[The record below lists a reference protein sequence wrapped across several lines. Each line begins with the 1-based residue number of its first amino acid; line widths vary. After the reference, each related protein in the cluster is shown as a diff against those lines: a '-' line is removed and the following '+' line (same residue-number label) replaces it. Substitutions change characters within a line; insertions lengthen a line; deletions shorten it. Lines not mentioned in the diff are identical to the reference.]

1 MNLTKFELDKE
12 TFLTTTKKDILDY
25 LKQKNNLSFYKIKNI
40 EKYLGE
46 IFNKAIFNNNLMFF
60 IEEENGIINFYD
72 RLAINSLRV
81 GIDAAENHR
90 IEDKILIFAKD
101 SNKKIYNQYNL
112 PFSKDKLI
120 IASNKFE
127 NRNDLVSYI
136 DVLIPNEFTNLL
148 SIYNNSHLIKQ
159 YEIFVNKIKP
169 ALEIVYNNDF
179 DIQIKEQ
186 NLCILLKEPEF
197 IIENEHDDSTTISN
211 LIVELI
217 FTIKDDK
224 IVLSNFGAFKYRFDD
239 GEDICAGYVHSHRGS
254 NSINYLFKSRSFCT
268 GGTDFTIFL
277 KSIEEK
283 EITQEEFDLLLYQIK
298 EYLVWESEEGT
309 PYVYFKS
316 KNNLLSKYSHEELE
330 EIPSSTLNLLNPKI
344 EALLNTDSDFY
355 ESFIKIDFEDPN
367 YETNE
372 SNFSFLHQLFHK
384 ILLNEDISYCV
395 SFAKIK
401 DNRIKYFYESNY
413 NILKEIN
420 KAKHSFESIP
430 YEYFRD
436 SKIEYS
442 INFSNLY
449 FELTDNEENYE
460 PIASRK
466 FLSIFKQRFMEWKT
480 NYTTECLSRNISIE
494 EHIREDFFFV

>member
-12 TFLTTTKKDILDY
+12 TFLKTTKKDILDY

-46 IFNKAIFNNNLMFF
+46 VFNKAIFNNNLMFF
-60 IEEENGIINFYD
+60 IEEENSIINFYD
-72 RLAINSLRV
+72 RLTINSLRA
-81 GIDAAENHR
+81 GIDAENHR
-90 IEDKILIFAKD
+90 IEDKILIFSNND
-101 SNKKIYNQYNL
+101 NKKIYNQYNL

-179 DIQIKEQ
+179 DIQIKKQ
-186 NLCILLKEPEF
+186 NLCILLKEPGF
-197 IIENEHDDSTTISN
+197 IIENRHGDRTTISN

-217 FTIKDDK
+217 FTLKDDK
-224 IVLSNFGAFKYRFDD
+224 IVLSNFGAFKHRFDD
-239 GEDICAGYVHSHRGS
+239 GIDICSGYVHSHRRA
-254 NSINYLFKSRSFCT
+254 NSIEYLFRSARFCT

-277 KSIEEK
+277 KSIEER

-309 PYVYFKS
+309 PYVYFTS
-316 KNNLLSKYSHEELE
+316 KNNLLSKYNYVELE
-330 EIPSSTLNLLNPKI
+330 EISSSSLSLLSPKI
-344 EALLNTDSDFY
+344 ETLLNTDSDFY

-372 SNFSFLHQLFHK
+372 SSFSFLHQLFHK
-384 ILLNEDISYCV
+384 ILLKEDISYCV
-395 SFAKIK
+395 SFAKIENNK
-401 DNRIKYFYESNY
+401 IKYSRTNNY
-413 NILKEIN
+413 NILKEIA
-420 KAKHSFESIP
+420 KAECSFESIP

-449 FELTDNEENYE
+449 FELIKNEENYE
-460 PIASRK
+460 PIASKK